1 MTSSVNLL
9 TSDMYENLL
18 TTPMSNISSIM
29 DQNLQ
34 TILAGFHIQWELP
47 VALILVSLAW

>member
-1 MTSSVNLL
+1 LNLF
-9 TSDMYENLL
+9 TSDINGNNEHMVF
-18 TTPMSNISSIM
+18 TTPINNISSI

-34 TILAGFHIQWELP
+34 TILAGFHIEWELP